1 MPFNPEITKTGRKN
15 RKKKKQANTKTLGKS
30 SSFDYLS
37 TDKPLVEN
45 NMAKDFGTDIL
56 ALDLVFF
63 SVLQSCGG
71 MENIRRC
78 VCIIYDPSRSDQGV
92 LALKALKLFDS
103 FMELYHNNNFTREN
117 LYLIKG
123 SNSAFISALMTE
135 LEPDTL
141 VNQCDYDHLQLSTSS
156 LMERNTIFFIQC
168 MDDLSLEQQKEL
180 FINIRQTIKN
190 PNIKTQTQT
199 FILNNMIH
207 SEATLKPIHNN

>member
-71 MENIRRC
+71 MVRDGFICSNGSLSH
-78 VCIIYDPSRSDQGV
+78 PH
-92 LALKALKLFDS
+92 F
-103 FMELYHNNNFTREN
+103 
-117 LYLIKG
+117 LIVHVI
-123 SNSAFISALMTE
+123 FL
-135 LEPDTL
+135 TL
-141 VNQCDYDHLQLSTSS
+141 V
-156 LMERNTIFFIQC
+156 R
-168 MDDLSLEQQKEL
+168 K
-180 FINIRQTIKN
+180 
-190 PNIKTQTQT
+190 
-199 FILNNMIH
+199 ILYN
-207 SEATLKPIHNN
+207 